1 MRGSAATARP
11 VVLLPPSKGKA
22 ADGDGPAYDEVVD
35 HGPLAA
41 PRRRVLDTVRAV
53 ASEVDDATLARMAG
67 VAVRDVPTTRAALRG
82 LHTAPTR
89 PAGERYTGVVHSNA
103 GLAGVDPATAGVEVL
118 VLSAL
123 LGVVALDEPVPAYRL
138 ELAASLPPLGG
149 LATFWRDA
157 LDDHLAA
164 QLAERQVLDLLP
176 GAHARAVAPAVRDTA
191 EVIAVRFETP
201 QGRSANAARTKVA
214 KGRMVA
220 QLVAAAGREQVDL
233 TPGSLAAW
241 LAPGQ
246 GWELTVRDPATL
258 VAIYRG

>member
-1 MRGSAATARP
+1 MRGPAATARP

-35 HGPLAA
+35 RGPLAA
-41 PRRRVLDTVRAV
+41 PRRRVLDTVGAV
-53 ASEVDDATLARMAG
+53 AAEVDDATLARIAG
-67 VAVRDVPTTRAALRG
+67 VGARDVAATRAALRT
-82 LHTAPTR
+82 LDSAPTR
-89 PAGERYTGVVHSNA
+89 PARERYTGVVHSNA
-103 GLAGVDPATAGVEVL
+103 GLAGVDPGTAGVEVV

-138 ELAASLPPLGG
+138 ELAASLPRLGG

-157 LDDHLAA
+157 LADHLAA
-164 QLAERQVLDLLP
+164 QLADRQVLDLLP

-201 QGRSANAARTKVA
+201 QGRAANAARTKVA
-214 KGRMVA
+214 KGRVVA
-220 QLVAAAGREQVDL
+220 QLVAAGRCEQVDL
-233 TPGSLAAW
+233 APGSLATW
-241 LAPGQ
+241 LDPGQ

-258 VAIYRG
+258 VAVYRG